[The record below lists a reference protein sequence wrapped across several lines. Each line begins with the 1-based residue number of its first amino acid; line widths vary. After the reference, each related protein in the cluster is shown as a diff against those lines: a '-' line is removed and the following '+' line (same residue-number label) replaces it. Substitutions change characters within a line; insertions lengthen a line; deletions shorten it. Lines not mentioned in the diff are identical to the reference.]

1 MDNGHTTSPVDPLAT
16 FTPDSGANSFDAKD
30 NLDLTNQAEDW
41 DQVAEPIEH
50 DKKSLGNTA
59 MNTPIELSMPP
70 SSSEQSVTPVL
81 GEVTEN
87 TLEPNAARIHNQPT
101 DDLVSDIEAVEAS
114 LTPNLDTIKTTD
126 RLSEESVRVIDSS
139 IDKFNQNNI
148 DPASFYEEVR
158 NAMETNIENSYN
170 RKLRG

>member
-1 MDNGHTTSPVDPLAT
+1 
-16 FTPDSGANSFDAKD
+16 
-30 NLDLTNQAEDW
+30 
-41 DQVAEPIEH
+41 
-50 DKKSLGNTA
+50 

-101 DDLVSDIEAVEAS
+101 DDPVSDIEAVEAS

-139 IDKFNQNNI
+139 INQFNQNNI

-170 RKLRG
+170 RKLGD